1 MHPSTPNR
9 HRARNLSWLEYCG
22 SQIPTDTLAQV
33 FSCEFCEVSKS
44 AAFFTEQLCAASD
57 LSDNQ
62 NNHFDSEP

>member
-44 AAFFTEQLCAASD
+44 AFFTEQLCAASD
-57 LSDNQ
+57 MSDNQ
-62 NNHFDSEP
+62 NDHFDSEP